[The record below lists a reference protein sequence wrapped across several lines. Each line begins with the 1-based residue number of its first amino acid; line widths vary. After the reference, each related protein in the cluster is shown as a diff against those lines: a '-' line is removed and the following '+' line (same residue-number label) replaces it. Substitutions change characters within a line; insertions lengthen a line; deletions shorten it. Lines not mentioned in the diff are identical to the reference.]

1 MGTLD
6 VTPDDLRSVADAFT
20 TAAKDAGGAT
30 GQPGSGNSGGAM
42 INGYGKHT
50 PARLSPQLFEP
61 GAKAQDLVVQAT
73 SDYTAAAQAL
83 VLSCYALSSALHILA
98 DAYHAADHEDALK
111 FAFLEPGAARPA
123 GLSPFIDE
131 SQTILAQSGSGQKP
145 SGGAGGRGDEAG
157 EAAPQ
162 THTYY
167 LGHGAGRRQVTRT
180 DYFDS
185 DGNLLRSSYVTTYAD
200 GRVEYHRAQA
210 GDSPEL
216 VFATPAQPAVG
227 APLAAIERQQAE
239 MEDVLATPDPAG
251 EFYGTYH
258 PRNPKPGE
266 PMTAN

>member
-1 MGTLD
+1 MAPRDNPGL
-6 VTPDDLRSVADAFT
+6 VTP
-20 TAAKDAGGAT
+20 
-30 GQPGSGNSGGAM
+30 GAM
-42 INGYGKHT
+42 INGYGNT
-50 PARLSPQLFEP
+50 PRLASVHSCSSPAPRLRTWWSRRRP
-61 GAKAQDLVVQAT
+61 
-73 SDYTAAAQAL
+73 DYTAAAQAL

-180 DYFDS
+180 DY
-185 DGNLLRSSYVTTYAD
+185 
-200 GRVEYHRAQA
+200 
-210 GDSPEL
+210 
-216 VFATPAQPAVG
+216 
-227 APLAAIERQQAE
+227 
-239 MEDVLATPDPAG
+239 
-251 EFYGTYH
+251 
-258 PRNPKPGE
+258 
-266 PMTAN
+266 